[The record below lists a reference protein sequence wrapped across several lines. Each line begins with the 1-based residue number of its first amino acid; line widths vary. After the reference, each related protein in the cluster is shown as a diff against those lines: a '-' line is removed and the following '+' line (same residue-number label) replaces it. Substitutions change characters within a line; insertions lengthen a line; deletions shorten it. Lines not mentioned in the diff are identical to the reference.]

1 MTPFTPADLAGPIT
15 CPDCTATGSPGELIR
30 HDDTCPVSAA
40 LDHVSRVD
48 REWFAA
54 HPDATEYRRDLL
66 PGDLSV
72 ASLDAV
78 LLGTADGKPARVTVR
93 QIGPGLRVRA
103 LPGNLV
109 VRVDTLDALRV
120 VHLLTTAPTVPDGWS
135 DALIARGTA

>member
-1 MTPFTPADLAGPIT
+1 MVPFTPADLAGPYT
-15 CPDCTATGSPGELIR
+15 CPDCTASGSPGELLR
-30 HDDTCPVSAA
+30 HDDTCPVTAA
-40 LDHVSRVD
+40 LDHVSQVD

-72 ASLDAV
+72 TNLDAV
-78 LLGTADGKPARVTVR
+78 LLGTADGKPPRVTVR

-120 VHLLTTAPTVPDGWS
+120 VQLLTSAPTFPDGWS
-135 DALIARGTA
+135 DALMAGGTA